1 MLRSI
6 RFWLLLAAWICA
18 FVQVVTFARVEAIG
32 NIGFAIFALYLL
44 LTLPFLR
51 RDSILIV
58 GFIVM
63 LGLFFIRAVPDMETI
78 MGAGRFVLIFAGLV
92 PTMALVKSTALT
104 MPSVRLSQNAL
115 ANLPPEASSAGLQLA
130 GHAFGGVINTG
141 TFAMLS
147 AALPQDSSFE
157 RRKLAAM
164 AALRGMNGSAM
175 WSPFFVAFAI
185 GQSFNGA
192 GAAWSAIGYGILV
205 ALLFTAISLPV
216 FTPGLTLSIVK
227 TSLNCL
233 RPVMFRLL
241 VVLFSVLGVALAFG
255 LTALSAVVATMPV
268 LVLIQIIRRSQFTG
282 TILSDTR
289 QSMRSMADDLVVI
302 SAAMIL
308 GWLVTRTGAI
318 SIILE
323 FLPAETFPGWF
334 ALISTPVVMML
345 GSVVGIH
352 PVITATVLI
361 SLFSGSGS
369 SSNPALLMSSHLIGW
384 AAGTMS
390 SIASLSVITCTT
402 LYRVPGR
409 DLALG
414 VNMVT
419 ALLLAL
425 GGGSLLAV
433 INAAF
438 Y

>member
-1 MLRSI
+1 
-6 RFWLLLAAWICA
+6 
-18 FVQVVTFARVEAIG
+18 
-32 NIGFAIFALYLL
+32 
-44 LTLPFLR
+44 
-51 RDSILIV
+51 
-58 GFIVM
+58 
-63 LGLFFIRAVPDMETI
+63 
-78 MGAGRFVLIFAGLV
+78 
-92 PTMALVKSTALT
+92 
-104 MPSVRLSQNAL
+104 
-115 ANLPPEASSAGLQLA
+115 
-130 GHAFGGVINTG
+130 
-141 TFAMLS
+141 
-147 AALPQDSSFE
+147 
-157 RRKLAAM
+157 
-164 AALRGMNGSAM
+164 
-175 WSPFFVAFAI
+175 
-185 GQSFNGA
+185 
-192 GAAWSAIGYGILV
+192 
-205 ALLFTAISLPV
+205 
-216 FTPGLTLSIVK
+216 
-227 TSLNCL
+227 
-233 RPVMFRLL
+233 
-241 VVLFSVLGVALAFG
+241 
-255 LTALSAVVATMPV
+255 MPV

-352 PVITATVLI
+352 PVITATVLL